1 MRFRTSERDRV
12 SEVASIVPVAV
23 AVAVWVGALA
33 SLLLVPELDP
43 RAILARRGAVAVAS
57 QLAQHLAIALAQG
70 ALIGAV
76 GAIAAGL
83 QGSSAIAFVPFVL
96 LGSAACAALVQAV
109 RLCAGHLAA
118 AVLVGALMLQLLC
131 AGLVLPGF
139 FTEGLFSAL
148 GGVLPL
154 NVLADALRSL
164 AASTTSGVF
173 AAGAY
178 LAVVFAVSLGVSLVR
193 SMGFCER
200 RALRLQ

>member
-1 MRFRTSERDRV
+1 MN
-12 SEVASIVPVAV
+12 
-23 AVAVWVGALA
+23 
-33 SLLLVPELDP
+33 
-43 RAILARRGAVAVAS
+43 
-57 QLAQHLAIALAQG
+57 QLYQYS
-70 ALIGAV
+70 
-76 GAIAAGL
+76 AAGRDC
-83 QGSSAIAFVPFVL
+83 QAFFEKTFAAGDTGGGGYRQCGTCAAVCGGL
-96 LGSAACAALVQAV
+96 RGSAACAALVQAV
-109 RLCAGHLAA
+109 RLCAGHLAV

-131 AGLVLPGF
+131 AGLVLRGF
-139 FTEGLFSAL
+139 FTDGLFSAL